1 MIVARLSAGE
11 LRAVERLGEKVQLA
25 GGLRDGR
32 LSADAIARGLD
43 CLARFA
49 EKLRGV
55 QPEAVRVVGTAALR
69 SARNRRDFIEPAE
82 ALLGHPI
89 QIIAGREEAR
99 LIYLGVAH
107 SLAENGQRRL
117 VIDIGGGSTEVIVGQ
132 GFEPLL
138 TESLHMGCV
147 NYTQRFFPDGQI
159 PLAAFQTA
167 YYAAWLEVLNI
178 SEATGRAGWLQAVG
192 SSGTLQALE
201 EVLLANG
208 WSDRGITRDGLEQL
222 RKLVLRA
229 GDVRALDIKGLR
241 PDRRPVLP
249 AGLAIVT
256 ALFDT
261 LKIDHMAVAQGALR
275 EGVLWDLL
283 GRLGDQD
290 VRSRTVDALIQR
302 YEVDVAEASRVE
314 AIALRLLEQVED
326 EWELDDPA
334 LGRLLGWAARLH
346 ALGLII
352 SHSQFHKHGAYILKH
367 ADLPGF
373 SRDEQLAL
381 AVLVRNHRRKFDA
394 DAFSGLPADQARR
407 LKRLCLLLRISVVL
421 RHTQPADDVPDVRIE
436 VKEKRLQL
444 AFPEGWLQA
453 HPLTAQEFAE
463 EEQYLRPS
471 GVKLVV
477 R

>member
-117 VIDIGGGSTEVIVGQ
+117 VVDIGGGSTEVIVGQ

-159 PLAAFQTA
+159 PLAAFQAA

-275 EGVLWDLL
+275 EGVLWDL
-283 GRLGDQD
+283 D
-290 VRSRTVDALIQR
+290 
-302 YEVDVAEASRVE
+302 
-314 AIALRLLEQVED
+314 
-326 EWELDDPA
+326 
-334 LGRLLGWAARLH
+334 
-346 ALGLII
+346 
-352 SHSQFHKHGAYILKH
+352 
-367 ADLPGF
+367 
-373 SRDEQLAL
+373 
-381 AVLVRNHRRKFDA
+381 RK
-394 DAFSGLPADQARR
+394 
-407 LKRLCLLLRISVVL
+407 SVV
-421 RHTQPADDVPDVRIE
+421 
-436 VKEKRLQL
+436 
-444 AFPEGWLQA
+444 
-453 HPLTAQEFAE
+453 
-463 EEQYLRPS
+463 
-471 GVKLVV
+471 
-477 R
+477 